1 MQGSIITRVTL
12 AGEVIPV
19 KDALVT
25 ITKEEGGREVLVSA
39 LKTDENG
46 KTEPVYIDT
55 PDTSLSLNPE
65 NKTKPYT
72 SVDIRVDHPGA
83 YTLILKNAQVFP
95 DNVSLLNISLIPLPE
110 GTNGGEE
117 IIDIPGQNL

>member
-25 ITKEEGGREVLVSA
+25 VTKEENGREILVAA

-65 NKTKPYT
+65 NKIKPYT

-83 YTLILKNAQVFP
+83 YAVIFKNVQVFP

-110 GTNGGEE
+110 GMSEGEE
-117 IIDIPGQNL
+117 IIDIPTQNL